1 MKSILVPLEDET
13 SEAQLETALLAARA
27 FGSHMDGLAPRSV
40 TEVYFYGE
48 GLSPAALEQW
58 DQEEDS
64 RVTRAEAAFREF
76 VEKRDVPWGDPDPPS
91 DAPTAGWIGDVSRG
105 DAIVGQLARLYDLT
119 VLAHPISNVSAR
131 RYILLETVLFES
143 GRPIM
148 VGPAETPKSL
158 GKCIV
163 IAWNGSTES
172 ARALAFASPFLQTA
186 DEVHVLTVENGMVA
200 GPDGS
205 QVQESLRRSGI
216 AAHVHMAEQAGR
228 STGEAILE
236 ESAKLGADLLVK
248 GAYTHSR
255 LRQMIFGGATSHI
268 LSEAK
273 VPVLMAH

>member
-13 SEAQLETALLAARA
+13 SEAQLETALLAAQI

-64 RVTRAEAAFREF
+64 RVTRAETAFREF
-76 VEKRDVPWGDPDPPS
+76 VENRNVPWGDPNPPS

-158 GKCIV
+158 GKTIV

-172 ARALAFASPFLQTA
+172 ARALAFASPFLHKA
-186 DEVHVLTVENGMVA
+186 DVVHVLTVEGGMVA

-205 QVQESLRRSGI
+205 QVQASLQRSGI
-216 AAHVHMAEQAGR
+216 AAQVHMVEQAGR

-268 LSEAK
+268 LSEAQ